1 MAAER
6 DMTATSD
13 GPVRI
18 AMVGLGW
25 WGRKMVAVL
34 GGAKAH
40 IEVARAVE
48 PAPGAEEFC
57 AANGLALSTDYAEA
71 LADPGVEAV
80 ILATPHSLHEEQIER
95 AVAAGKHVFCEKPL
109 APNYAD
115 ALAMTEAAEA
125 AGLVNMVNLTYRNS
139 PAIQEAR
146 RMVEAGRIG
155 ELRHVEA
162 SYRQS
167 WLVSKSWGD
176 WRVEDKWLWR
186 LSTRHGS
193 TGVLGD
199 VGIHILD
206 FATYGAADEIVRLQA
221 DLVTFPKAEG
231 ERIGD
236 YVLDANDSIAMT
248 ARLKSG
254 ALATITA
261 SRYMTGHANDLWLS
275 LHGTK
280 GALRVETDGKT
291 SRLSGSFGGD
301 IDRQRWRKLP
311 LPEVKRNARRFAD
324 ALDSGHNGDPSFR
337 RAADMQ
343 KLIDAAFESAAA
355 QRPVAT

>member
-1 MAAER
+1 MRGLLLVGTGGIAGHHVEEFAGFP
-6 DMTATSD
+6 DC
-13 GPVRI
+13 RI
-18 AMVGLGW
+18 
-25 WGRKMVAVL
+25 VACVDQ
-34 GGAKAH
+34 
-40 IEVARAVE
+40 
-48 PAPGAEEFC
+48 APGRAAAFA
-57 AANGLALSTDYAEA
+57 AANRLEHAFESLEAAIGWGGFDAAINATPDGAHKATTLAL
-71 LADPGVEAV
+71 L
-80 ILATPHSLHEEQIER
+80 
-95 AVAAGKHVFCEKPL
+95 AAGKHVFCEKPL

-301 IDRQRWRKLP
+301 IDRQRLRKLP